1 MAAIDGKA
9 VLASLAVCAL
19 MSLFCLPLL
28 VPKYGWDDANIT
40 LNYAQNI
47 ANGHGYVYYVNGE
60 RVEGSTS
67 ALWTAI
73 ATLGFMV
80 SGEPENLLIV
90 VSFLFAFGTVL
101 FTLMTAKSLLRT
113 AGLDPGMATLPTL
126 ALFAMLPSFFGVTV
140 F

>member
-73 ATLGFMV
+73 ATLGFLI
-80 SGEPENLLIV
+80 SDKPETILTYLC
-90 VSFLFAFGTVL
+90 FLFAFGTIL
-101 FTLMTAKSLLRT
+101 FTLMIS
-113 AGLDPGMATLPTL
+113 
-126 ALFAMLPSFFGVTV
+126 
-140 F
+140 